1 MGPALTLGAVAG
13 APLVSKGT
21 QLGAL
26 RGRHFLSRI
35 GQKAA
40 AALWAESATPAEV
53 YGVKDA

>member
-13 APLVSKGT
+13 APPASKGT

-26 RGRHFLSRI
+26 RGRHFLRRI

-40 AALWAESATPAEV
+40 AALWAESAAPAEV